1 MATTLSRLA
10 REGELQ
16 RTGKGVYY
24 RPAPTSFGLSIP
36 GASAAAAQTL
46 NAPLHPAG
54 LSAANAL
61 GLTTQNPKR
70 PEYATPA
77 PGPPTA
83 LRNAVIHTRRP
94 AARAALSPE
103 EGAILEILR
112 ERARSSDLQ
121 PYSGF
126 GSHQML
132 HTPKVEELTQPL
144 PIRIEFVETAEKV
157 EEVLP
162 TLYEMVTDG
171 LIEVQDTTVVK
182 LAHKSTRPEPMLP
195 HERQQGQAKLLRVFI
210 GEADKW
216 HDEPLYDAIVKK
228 LRMMDM
234 AGATVYRGILG
245 YGAKGHQHKTS
256 FFHVSRDMP
265 IMMSVIDS
273 PEKIAAA
280 AEAIEGMLEDG
291 LIVISDVDMVRLVR
305 SRKVMEAPDAAGP
318 KR

>member
-1 MATTLSRLA
+1 MLTKGPAKKVTIFINEDTQHHMTALHDSLMAFLMH
-10 REGELQ
+10 
-16 RTGKGVYY
+16 KGV
-24 RPAPTSFGLSIP
+24 S
-36 GASAAAAQTL
+36 GAT
-46 NAPLHPAG
+46 
-54 LSAANAL
+54 
-61 GLTTQNPKR
+61 
-70 PEYATPA
+70 AT
-77 PGPPTA
+77 
-83 LRNAVIHTRRP
+83 
-94 AARAALSPE
+94 RA
-103 EGAILEILR
+103 
-112 ERARSSDLQ
+112 
-121 PYSGF
+121 YSGF

-132 HTPKVEELTQPL
+132 HTHKVEELTQPL
-144 PIRIEFVETAEKV
+144 PIRIEFVETPEKV

-182 LAHKSTRPEPMLP
+182 LAHKSTRPEPRLP
-195 HERQQGQAKLLRVFI
+195 HERRQEPAKLLRVFI

-245 YGAKGHQHKTS
+245 YGAKGHQHKRS

-265 IMMSVIDS
+265 IMMSVVDS

-280 AEAIEGMLEDG
+280 ANAIEGMLEDG
-291 LIVISDVDMVRLVR
+291 LMVISDVDMVRLVR
-305 SRKVMEAPDAAGP
+305 SRKVMEAPDAAGS